1 MTITTSG
8 HGAPGGTRG
17 EMAGWDDGRST
28 PETKH
33 DQQPVG
39 GPVKFPSLYRAERAM
54 ARDPWLRLDA
64 EAGVTLPLAGQPGHG
79 RTAYLRRQPARIV
92 DGRIEGG
99 YTGAFELICG
109 QCGDHPYLDYSEIP
123 PWLQQIRGPYTLEA
137 GLAAYENHLGP
148 GTGG

>member
-1 MTITTSG
+1 
-8 HGAPGGTRG
+8 
-17 EMAGWDDGRST
+17 MAG
-28 PETKH
+28 
-33 DQQPVG
+33 
-39 GPVKFPSLYRAERAM
+39 
-54 ARDPWLRLDA
+54 DPWLHLDT

-92 DGRIEGG
+92 DGRMEGG
-99 YTGAFELICG
+99 HADVFELICG

-137 GLAAYENHLGP
+137 GLAAYETHLGP